1 MQEQRRAHISRNN
14 SSSSLRAQ
22 TFLHTHSS
30 DPLPEAP
37 KRLGI
42 VSLHL
47 HSLPDISILAEAL
60 PSAIRFFATSVF
72 SAPSIVYHA
81 VPHFTGLNAARS
93 PILIARCKP
102 IVRALQSWATQSLGA
117 NLKRHVPIDFGATTF
132 AKTLQFLKLGSP
144 TTTLVELPSLRT
156 HNCDTLTISVS
167 LPVSN
172 TTQNTTATS
181 ALKAISRCAETPPLT
196 LLSSTSTHID
206 PRLSP

>member
-1 MQEQRRAHISRNN
+1 MLVTNRALAASRWHASFSGESLECFLFRRVLGVHCEPWGRNVPALNMQEQRRAHISRNN

-22 TFLHTHSS
+22 TLLHTHSS
-30 DPLPEAP
+30 DPLPEVP

-47 HSLPDISILAEAL
+47 HSLPDISIHAEAL

-81 VPHFTGLNAARS
+81 VPHFTGLNTARP

-117 NLKRHVPIDFGATTF
+117 NLKTHVPIEFGVTAF
-132 AKTLQFLKLGSP
+132 AKDPAIPQIWLADNHLG
-144 TTTLVELPSLRT
+144 R
-156 HNCDTLTISVS
+156 I
-167 LPVSN
+167 
-172 TTQNTTATS
+172 
-181 ALKAISRCAETPPLT
+181 AEFENA
-196 LLSSTSTHID
+196 HF
-206 PRLSP
+206 